1 MGDRNTVRLA
11 WDALWKLAVCALVLP
26 VILACG
32 IFGGDPAPTHAPQLV
47 STSILTPTPTP
58 YPTAIPYPSST
69 PTAVPTAS
77 PERTSTS
84 IRDTDREA
92 LVAIYNAT
100 NGENWAR
107 KQDWLS
113 NAPIGTWHGVTTND
127 SGRVTEL
134 NLSENQLSGEI
145 PVVLGNLTSLQEL
158 YLWGNELSGEIPSE
172 LGNLA
177 SLQELYLWGE
187 PVERRDTVRAGS
199 DQPASVGSL

>member
-11 WDALWKLAVCALVLP
+11 WDTLWKLAVCALVLP

-58 YPTAIPYPSST
+58 YPTATPYPSST

-107 KQDWLS
+107 RQNWLS
-113 NAPIGTWHGVTTND
+113 NAPIGTWHGVTANA
-127 SGRVTEL
+127 SGRVTVL
-134 NLSENQLSGEI
+134 DLSENRLVGEV
-145 PVVLGNLTSLQEL
+145 PSELGSLASLQEL
-158 YLWGNELSGEIPSE
+158 YLAQNQLSGEIPSE

-177 SLQELYLWGE
+177 SLHVLVLY
-187 PVERRDTVRAGS
+187 
-199 DQPASVGSL
+199 